1 MNITKLVSTMIWTLL
16 YFLLFGLGIFFTVKT
31 NFFQVRKFKFMF
43 QKTIGIIFDKK
54 HSNVKGAFTP
64 WQAVTTS
71 LANTI
76 GVGSIVGVSTAI
88 VAGGPGSVF
97 WMWVI
102 SFFGMMTKYAE
113 IVLALK
119 FREKNAK
126 GEWCGGPMYYIKNGL
141 KFPILAYLFAIFL
154 TMVAFTTGNIM
165 QVNSIALILKD
176 YVPNLF
182 TGVTIAFVI
191 ALVVIGG
198 MQSIG
203 KVTAKLVPIM
213 GLLYIVGSVFAI
225 IVNIRYVPSAFVSIF
240 QEAFKLKSFG
250 GGVLGYGIF
259 AAMHYG
265 IARGTSSNEAGV
277 GTAPIAHAAS
287 NLNEPVEQGLYGILE
302 VFVSSFLIC
311 TFTALVILTGHVYD
325 KVVYSNAIFKFGLNG
340 LKNLDNGGVL
350 TAKSFASAMGMPMA
364 KIFITLCIIFFA
376 ISTIIGCFYYGLK
389 AVEFLFGNKLIG
401 IYKIIF
407 LASIL
412 IGSVI
417 DINLV
422 WELCDI
428 TTGLMTISNLI
439 ALIFLAPIVLA
450 ETEKYFDIVK

>member
-1 MNITKLVSTMIWTLL
+1 MNITKLISTMIWTLL
-16 YFLLFGLGIFFTVKT
+16 YFLLFGLGIFFTVRT

-182 TGVTIAFVI
+182 TGVTITFVI

-213 GLLYIVGSVFAI
+213 GLL
-225 IVNIRYVPSAFVSIF
+225 
-240 QEAFKLKSFG
+240 
-250 GGVLGYGIF
+250 
-259 AAMHYG
+259 
-265 IARGTSSNEAGV
+265 
-277 GTAPIAHAAS
+277 
-287 NLNEPVEQGLYGILE
+287 
-302 VFVSSFLIC
+302 
-311 TFTALVILTGHVYD
+311 
-325 KVVYSNAIFKFGLNG
+325 
-340 LKNLDNGGVL
+340 
-350 TAKSFASAMGMPMA
+350 
-364 KIFITLCIIFFA
+364 
-376 ISTIIGCFYYGLK
+376 
-389 AVEFLFGNKLIG
+389 
-401 IYKIIF
+401 
-407 LASIL
+407 
-412 IGSVI
+412 
-417 DINLV
+417 
-422 WELCDI
+422 
-428 TTGLMTISNLI
+428 
-439 ALIFLAPIVLA
+439 
-450 ETEKYFDIVK
+450 